1 MGLLIKDII
10 EQGLLNNVKIAAG
23 QDGLTNE
30 ITWVN
35 VMEILDSPDSIQ
47 RGELLVTTGYD
58 LNLQERH
65 ADLIMRLKKRGVS
78 GLAIQPGYYI
88 DAIPRYI
95 LEQAN
100 RCGFP
105 VLEFPKELTFSEI
118 LRVLIRKINK
128 SKTGGNLSGD
138 LHKDAYAFLGHIAG
152 AFSDELF
159 CEKSGNTA
167 HLLLVKSVNYAPTNA
182 QDWENCFSR
191 MRSFL
196 LADALQCH
204 AKSLEGGNAV
214 FLLSL
219 PKDYFFQSL
228 FYELNIKLTHLSE
241 QQGVS
246 CYIGIDTLHSAD
258 QLGQALHHAV
268 SAIDVLKS
276 IKARRGVCAYENIT
290 FLKMFGAL
298 HQNDRSVVLENQAL
312 QVLLNYDRINKTNY
326 VHTLRIYL
334 AESCN
339 VSRTAKYLFIHRH
352 TLLKRL
358 DKISAL
364 SGLNLDD
371 YYVRLYMSVTLLFH
385 DFFAY

>member
-1 MGLLIKDII
+1 MGLLVKDII
-10 EQGLLNNVKIAAG
+10 EQGLLNNVRIMAG
-23 QDGLTNE
+23 QNGMTNE

-47 RGELLVTTGYD
+47 RGELLVTTGYN

-65 ADLIMRLKKRGVS
+65 ADLIMRLKNRGVS

-95 LEQAN
+95 LEQADSY
-100 RCGFP
+100 GFP

-128 SKTGGNLSGD
+128 SKSGGGLSGD
-138 LHKDAYAFLGHIAG
+138 LQKDAYAFLGHIA
-152 AFSDELF
+152 SVSSNELF
-159 CEKSGNTA
+159 CDKNGNA
-167 HLLLVKSVNYAPTNA
+167 AYLLLVKAINYSPNNA
-182 QDWENCFSR
+182 QEWDSCFSR
-191 MRSFL
+191 IRSFL
-196 LADALQCH
+196 MTDANLCH
-204 AKSLEGGNAV
+204 AKNLDSGNAV
-214 FLLSL
+214 FLLTF
-219 PKDYFFQSL
+219 PKDYACQSL

-241 QQGVS
+241 QQGLS
-246 CYIGIDTLHSAD
+246 YYIGIDKLNAAD
-258 QLGQALHHAV
+258 QFAQALHHAV

-276 IKARRGVCAYENIT
+276 IKARRGVCTYENIT

-312 QVLLNYDRINKTNY
+312 QVLLNYDRINSTNY

-358 DKISAL
+358 DKISEL
-364 SGLNLDD
+364 SSLNLEN
-371 YYVRLYMSVTLLFH
+371 YYARIYMSVTLLFH